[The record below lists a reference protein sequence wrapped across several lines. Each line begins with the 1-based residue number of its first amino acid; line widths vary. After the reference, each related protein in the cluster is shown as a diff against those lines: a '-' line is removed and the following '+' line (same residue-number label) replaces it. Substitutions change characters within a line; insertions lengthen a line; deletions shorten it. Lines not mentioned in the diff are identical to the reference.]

1 MIILEKEVRLTPENQ
16 KTNITFPF
24 TLDCSAEKLLIT
36 YSYSPKI
43 LDDREKSI
51 RLIERWTKDDT
62 EKYLPLK
69 NLVTLSLDSPDGF
82 RGSAHRHAPEQKHII
97 SESFSSNGFLKTKI
111 KKGDWRISLNVHAV
125 VTEYCDCKLKI
136 EVEG

>member
-1 MIILEKEVRLTPENQ
+1 MTVFEKEIRLTKENQ
-16 KTNITFPF
+16 KTNITLPF
-24 TLDCSAEKLLIT
+24 TLDSSAEKLVIT

-43 LDDREKSI
+43 LADREESI
-51 RLIERWTKDDT
+51 RLIEEWTNTDT

-69 NLVTLSLDSPDGF
+69 NLVTLSLDSPDGY
-82 RGSAHRHAPEQKHII
+82 RGAAHRHAENQTHII

-111 KKGDWRISLNVHAV
+111 KKGEWKISLNVHAV

-136 EVEG
+136 EVE